1 MYESSFADAFG
12 KLVLRLTV
20 GGLILLHGLH
30 KVLHPDSLTFINNQL
45 TAIDLPA
52 VLSYGVYV
60 GEVLAPLMI
69 IFGVLAR
76 LGGLL
81 VVVNMIFAIA
91 LAHSSQL
98 LTLTQH
104 GGWALELQAF
114 YLFGGLA
121 IFALGSGRFALSGD

>member
-1 MYESSFADAFG
+1 MYETSFGDAFG

-20 GGLILLHGLH
+20 GGLMLFHGAH
-30 KVLHPDSLTFINNQL
+30 KILHPDSLNSITGSLQ
-45 TAIDLPA
+45 AAGLPDYL
-52 VLSYGVYV
+52 VYGVYV
-60 GEVLAPLMI
+60 GEVLAPLLI
-69 IFGVLAR
+69 IFGILAR

-91 LAHSSQL
+91 LVHSGDL

-104 GGWALELQAF
+104 GGWKLELQAF
-114 YLFGGLA
+114 FLLGGLA

>member
-1 MYESSFADAFG
+1 MYESSFGDAFG

-20 GGLILLHGLH
+20 GGLILMHGLH

-45 TAIDLPA
+45 TAADLPA
-52 VLSYGVYV
+52 LLSYGVYV

-81 VVVNMIFAIA
+81 VMVNMIFAIA
-91 LAHSSQL
+91 LAHSGQL
-98 LTLTQH
+98 LALTQH

-114 YLFGGLA
+114 FLFGGLA